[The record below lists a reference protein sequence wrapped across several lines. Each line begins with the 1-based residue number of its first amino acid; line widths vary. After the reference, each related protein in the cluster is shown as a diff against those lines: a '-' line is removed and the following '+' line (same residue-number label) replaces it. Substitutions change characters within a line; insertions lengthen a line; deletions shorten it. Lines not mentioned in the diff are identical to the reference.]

1 MKFFAPVLVMVLM
14 LSCQEKPKI
23 DHTIKLDTT
32 SVVDDR
38 ISDTTKVL
46 VANLP
51 ARFDSTDVLIFTIG
65 LVNLEPQGRGLIK
78 SGYRSSSSGS
88 EISYAYFNQ
97 DNINGN
103 FVNLVF
109 RDKNGNERKLTNNK
123 IIIDDV
129 RFLRDVFRKTN
140 KAYLLYQIY
149 DRDTNGDQELNYN
162 DLKALYIGNLD
173 GTTFTKLSKELHDLH
188 DYNFIKEE
196 NRVYFRTL
204 EDRDNDGNLTAR
216 DKFHY
221 YVINFNETDYK
232 VVEYD
237 PLKVFKVQGK

>member
-1 MKFFAPVLVMVLM
+1 MKLFAPIVLIVLM
-14 LSCQEKPKI
+14 LSCEKKPKI
-23 DHTIKLDTT
+23 DHTIQIDTT

-51 ARFDSTDVLIFTIG
+51 ARFDSTDVLIFTVG
-65 LVNLEPQGRGLIK
+65 LVSLEPERRALIK
-78 SGYRSSSSGS
+78 GDYGSSSSGS
-88 EISYAYFNQ
+88 NISYAYFSQ

-103 FVNLVF
+103 FINLIF
-109 RDKNGNERKLTNNK
+109 KDKNGDERKLTDK
-123 IIIDDV
+123 KVIIDDV
-129 RFLRDVFRKTN
+129 QFLRHLFKKTG

-149 DRDTNGDQELNYN
+149 DRDSNGDKELNYN

-173 GTTFTKLSKELHDLH
+173 GTSFTKLSRELHDLH

-204 EDRDNDGNLTAR
+204 EDRDNDGELTSK

-221 YVINFNETDYK
+221 YFISFVGGTLQ
-232 VVEYD
+232 VVEYN
-237 PLKVFKVQGK
+237 PLSVFDMPEK